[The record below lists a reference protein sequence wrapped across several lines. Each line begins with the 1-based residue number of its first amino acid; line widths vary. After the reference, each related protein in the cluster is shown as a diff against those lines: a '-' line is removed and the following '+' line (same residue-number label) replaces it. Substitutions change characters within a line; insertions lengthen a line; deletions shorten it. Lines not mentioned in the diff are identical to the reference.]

1 MTTIELKSNFH
12 NLIDNI
18 NDESILSKFYDL
30 LSRAKDTK
38 EGFLWNKLS
47 QKEQDELI
55 QIERESSNPAN
66 LISNPEMQQK
76 HKKWL

>member
-18 NDESILSKFYDL
+18 NDENILSKFYDL
-30 LSRAKDTK
+30 LSRAKETK
-38 EGFLWNKLS
+38 EGLLWNRLS
-47 QKEQDELI
+47 QKEKDELML
-55 QIERESSNPAN
+55 IEKESLNSEN
-66 LISNPEMQQK
+66 LISKIDMQQK